1 MTHRLPLLLALL
13 GGLVVPAAAHAG
25 TAEVRDGK
33 LTYTAR
39 NAEVNIVDV
48 RVGPAGKL
56 IVADSA
62 PQLAGAGCLLNGSGD
77 LECDAAGVTSIELT
91 LADRND
97 VVRYRAPH
105 PGTVNAGIGT
115 DTFFGG
121 LRQAPTGKVS
131 YLGGDGLADALR
143 YTEADRGVTASLGS
157 GIANDGR
164 PGDLEDARGDI
175 EVLEGSPFDDTLI
188 GTDEPLGELFLGGNG
203 IDKIDAR
210 GGPDRIDERTDRN
223 GADTI
228 DGGEG
233 RDIIDYSR
241 RSTPTRVSLD
251 DVANDGDGAV
261 PEGDNVKPTV
271 EDIITG
277 RGADV
282 VVGSLDGNDI
292 RTGSGDDRIT
302 GSQLSFDPDR
312 GGDTIE
318 PGAGKDRAFGSDTGD
333 VFFTRDGETD
343 DVACKGG
350 LDFATTDPVANPNIV
365 PTEPGTDEVNSCEAT
380 DAPVGALRLDASAG
394 RIALSWRHPKAW
406 RKLRAITVHVK
417 HDGMEVGEIAIR
429 PRAGRVTA
437 DGAVRLARSHL
448 TRTGRTVTAQLALRL
463 DDRLAGERLAFDVE
477 ATDRRGRRQL
487 ERG

>member
-1 MTHRLPLLLALL
+1 ML
-13 GGLVVPAAAHAG
+13 GGLLVPTAAHAG

-39 NAEVNIVDV
+39 NAEVNVVDV
-48 RVGPAGKL
+48 RGGPAGKL
-56 IVADSA
+56 IIADSA

-77 LECDAAGVTSIELT
+77 LECDATGVTSIELT

-105 PGTVNAGIGT
+105 PGRIDAGIGT

-121 LRQAPTGKVS
+121 LRQAPAGKVS
-131 YLGGDGLADALR
+131 YLGGD
-143 YTEADRGVTASLGS
+143 
-157 GIANDGR
+157 
-164 PGDLEDARGDI
+164 
-175 EVLEGSPFDDTLI
+175 
-188 GTDEPLGELFLGGNG
+188 G

-233 RDIIDYSR
+233 RDIVDYSR

-251 DVANDGDGAV
+251 GVANDGDGAV
-261 PEGDNVKPTV
+261 PEGDNVQPTIDDV
-271 EDIITG
+271 ITG
-277 RGADV
+277 RGDDV
-282 VVGSLDGNDI
+282 VVGSLDSNDI
-292 RTGSGDDRIT
+292 RTGAGNDRIT
-302 GSQLSFDPDR
+302 GSELSFDPDR
-312 GGDTIE
+312 GGDTID
-318 PGAGKDRAFGSDTGD
+318 PGAGEDRAFGSNTGD
-333 VFFTRDGETD
+333 VFFTRDRTTD
-343 DVACKGG
+343 VVACKFG

-380 DAPVGALRLDASAG
+380 DAPVGALRLDATAG
-394 RIALSWRHPKAW
+394 RIALNWRHPKVW

-417 HDGMEVGEIAIR
+417 HDGLVVGELAIR
-429 PRAGRVTA
+429 PRAGRVSA
-437 DGAVRLARSHL
+437 GVAVTLVRSRL
-448 TRTGRTVTAQLALRL
+448 TRKGRTVTARLDLRL
-463 DDRLAGERLAFDVE
+463 DGRLAGERLGLEVA